1 MTEPFIGGVMGK
13 KLKDFGNAL
22 FTGFTETILGFVS
35 AIKALASNPRSL
47 VLFLVLCSFSYDFAT
62 GGKLGSISFIAGKVK
77 ELFEISKEVT
87 PWQTATILGSLGIG
101 YLIFDKIKK

>member
-1 MTEPFIGGVMGK
+1 MGK

-22 FTGFTETILGFVS
+22 FTGFTETILGFFS

-62 GGKLGSISFIAGKVK
+62 GDGGALA
-77 ELFEISKEVT
+77 
-87 PWQTATILGSLGIG
+87 ATVPANCVLQ
-101 YLIFDKIKK
+101 